1 MIAVVQCIEEAR
13 ANEDIVA
20 LYEDELTFYQNPS
33 IANGWEEK
41 GKKQPLARLSQKG
54 NKTCRIGGVLD
65 ISDGSVIFEQRSKIG
80 VDELIILFE
89 RTYKK
94 YISARKTYIIMDNW
108 PIHKHPKVL
117 QFIESTNIEFIFIPT
132 YAPWT
137 NAIEKLWRLLNQNV
151 LHLHNHSDDWKFL
164 KCMVYNFL
172 KKFENGSKELLRYVG
187 LSNGNIPS
195 GNHILKNSKIK
206 DKIPKPQ
213 ENNVFN
219 ILKLSERLPI

>member
-1 MIAVVQCIEEAR
+1 MILVVQCIEEAR
-13 ANEDIVA
+13 ANEDVVA
-20 LYEDELTFYQNPS
+20 LYEDEFTFYQNPS
-33 IANGWEEK
+33 VANGWEEK

-117 QFIESTNIEFIFIPT
+117 QYLESTNIDLIFIPT

-137 NAIEKLWRLLNQNV
+137 NAIEKLWRWLYQDI
-151 LHLHNHSDDWKFL
+151 LHLHRHSDDWDIL
-164 KCMVYNFL
+164 KYLVFNFL
-172 KKFENGSKELLRYVG
+172 KKFENGSKELLRYTG
-187 LSNGNIPS
+187 LSNRNIPS
-195 GNHILKNSKIK
+195 GNHILKTLIETNGALEPQKNKIVK
-206 DKIPKPQ
+206 NLIQ
-213 ENNVFN
+213 RE
-219 ILKLSERLPI
+219 LLPV